1 MISDPK
7 TESIAIPGTYSQGI
21 SPCFSSKQSSIE
33 NSITISNVWK
43 TANMKISCVPKDKQ
57 SSKPGRSNSDISVL
71 GNSVLKSVMTKRQSN
86 S

>member
-1 MISDPK
+1 MISDPR
-7 TESIAIPGTYSQGI
+7 TESIAIPATYSNGI
-21 SPCFSSKQSSIE
+21 TPGVSSKQSSIE

-43 TANMKISCVPKDKQ
+43 TANMKISCVPKDKL
-57 SSKPGRSNSDISVL
+57 SSKTGRSNSDISVL